1 MRHVAIICNPV
12 SDSEKTR
19 QVGKDITSVL
29 ESRGVSYA
37 FYSTEWPKEWSGV
50 TDAWIVGGDGTLN
63 KFINVYPEIDIPIAA
78 FKGGSA
84 NDFSWML
91 YGDISTT
98 VLVHRVLSATARAVD
113 AGDCNGNLFING
125 AGIGFDGAI
134 VKDLIGKKKQG
145 GKASYLFSVLRH
157 MAYYSEKHCTID
169 FNDQHIEQD
178 CFMISA
184 ANGKRYGGGFSVAPN
199 ASLDDGFLNVNIVGK
214 ISALKRMKYLPV
226 IEKGAHL
233 DLPFIKHYTS
243 REVEISSSSVLPAH
257 LDGEYLSSDHF
268 IIKCLPKRFLFS
280 Y

>member
-1 MRHVAIICNPV
+1 MRHIAILCNPAAGT
-12 SDSEKTR
+12 EKCN
-19 QVGKDITSVL
+19 QVGKEISSLL
-29 ESRGVSYA
+29 EGKGISYS
-37 FYSTEWPKEWSGV
+37 FYTEKWPDQWNEV
-50 TDAWIVGGDGTLN
+50 TDAWSVGGDGTLN
-63 KFINVYPEIDIPIAA
+63 KFINNYPDITLPITP

-91 YGDISTT
+91 YGDITTALLVEKALSSTPI
-98 VLVHRVLSATARAVD
+98 SVD
-113 AGDCNGNLFING
+113 AGDCNGTMFING

-157 MAYYSEKHCTID
+157 MAYYSEKNCTID
-169 FNDQHIEQD
+169 INGDQFSQE

-184 ANGKRYGGGFSVAPN
+184 ANGKRYGGGFCVAPK
-199 ASLDDGFLNVNIVGK
+199 ADLTDGVLDVNIVGK
-214 ISALKRMKYLPV
+214 ISPLKRMKYLPV

-233 DLPFIKHYTS
+233 DLPFIRHYTS
-243 REVEISSSSVLPAH
+243 GEVEIRSASVMPAH

-268 IIKCLPKRFLFS
+268 VIKCLPKRFRFS